1 MVYTFMNTQDD
12 VPAWTSTQQYGRH
25 GHYVYAYVDRETKRF
40 GTSEKV
46 QAPVLSLILK
56 IDIVHQRPSG
66 FKN

>member
-1 MVYTFMNTQDD
+1 MNTQDD
-12 VPAWTSTQQYGRH
+12 VAAWTSTRRYGRH
-25 GHYVYAYVDRETKRF
+25 RHYVYAYVDPRNEAIRYI
-40 GTSEKV
+40 GKV